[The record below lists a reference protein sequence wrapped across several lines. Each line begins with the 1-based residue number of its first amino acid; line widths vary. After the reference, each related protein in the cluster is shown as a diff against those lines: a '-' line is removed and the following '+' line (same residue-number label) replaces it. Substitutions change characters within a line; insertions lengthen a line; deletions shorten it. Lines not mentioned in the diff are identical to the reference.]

1 MDLDPEEAKE
11 MAQMQQRLKGFQN
24 TDWSEKYVSLQVPL
38 STHLLIS
45 TALCRLA
52 GALAGKVAGTDDIV
66 EKVDAPAIKA
76 SGVTGSANTNAR
88 RRKGR

>member
-1 MDLDPEEAKE
+1 M
-11 MAQMQQRLKGFQN
+11 
-24 TDWSEKYVSLQVPL
+24 SLQVFAFDPFANPA
-38 STHLLIS
+38 I
-45 TALCRLA
+45 APCRLA
-52 GALAGKVAGTDDIV
+52 GALAGKVAGTEDVV